1 MREEPLV
8 LGLRHALLFGCTV
21 DFLSRLHEAE
31 SAGRLRDTDGNGDGH
46 VVAGRAGAAGFG
58 LPDGAGHVYAPL
70 TAVRHAALGLDDAD
84 VGRCGQLHAAD
95 LGDGVLAAA
104 LFSVDVLAVLWVCH
118 VELHLV
124 HDDALQVAHDLHG
137 GDGDEDIE
145 LVRGYSLS
153 WTMVPVMLLF
163 MVVSFL
169 DTRPSPCY
177 TDRSFISQGPF
188 PLQRG
193 GSFPSL
199 GSSPREAYR

>member
-1 MREEPLV
+1 MGDDVCDDEGLAKLREGVGRRETEGCAERPHECLAFCHRRPMREEPLV

-31 SAGRLRDTDGNGDGH
+31 S
-46 VVAGRAGAAGFG
+46 AGFG

-145 LVRGYSLS
+145 LVRGVFIELDDGASD
-153 WTMVPVMLLF
+153 VVVHGGLL
-163 MVVSFL
+163 
-169 DTRPSPCY
+169 P
-177 TDRSFISQGPF
+177 
-188 PLQRG
+188 
-193 GSFPSL
+193 
-199 GSSPREAYR
+199 